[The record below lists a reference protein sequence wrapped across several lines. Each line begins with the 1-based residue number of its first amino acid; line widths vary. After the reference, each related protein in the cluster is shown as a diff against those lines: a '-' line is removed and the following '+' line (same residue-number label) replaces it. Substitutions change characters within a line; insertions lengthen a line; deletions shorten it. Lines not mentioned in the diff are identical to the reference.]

1 MSFTAKDVAEL
12 REITGAGMMDCKKAL
27 THTEGDKEKAIEY
40 LREIGVSIAAKKAS
54 RIASEGLIGGYTD
67 DKTGVLAELNCE
79 TDFVANTDGFRAL
92 VSKAAKAVADN
103 DPADVA
109 AWQECNIDGTTLTEL
124 MNSETSK
131 CGEKITARRFEKF
144 TLAGEGVEEIYLHN
158 GGKIGVMIEIE
169 TDKPANDEVKAMAH
183 DIAMHIAAFSPAYVY
198 ESEVPEDYIA
208 KEKAILLAQAKNDP
222 KNASKPDAILE
233 KMLVGRLQKSLKE
246 ICLVEQAFAK
256 DSSITVAQLVANVSK
271 STGMNIKIV
280 TFVRL
285 VMGEGLEKKTD
296 NLAEEVAKMSGK

>member
-27 THTEGDKEKAIEY
+27 VHTDGDREKAIEY

-92 VSKAAKAVADN
+92 VAKAAKVVADC

-109 AWQECNIDGTTLTEL
+109 AWMECKTDGMTLTDL
-124 MNSETSK
+124 INNETSK

-144 TLAGEGVEEIYLHN
+144 SLSGNGVEEIYLHN
-158 GGKIGVMIEIE
+158 GGKIGVMLEVE
-169 TDKPANDEVKAMAH
+169 TDKPATEEVRTMVH
-183 DIAMHIAAFSPAYVY
+183 DIAMHIAAFSPSYIY
-198 ESEVPEDYIA
+198 ETEVPEDYVA

-233 KMLVGRLQKSLKE
+233 KMLSGRLQKSLKE
-246 ICLVEQAFAK
+246 ICLIEQPFAK
-256 DSSITVAQLVANVSK
+256 DSSITVGQLVANVSK
-271 STGMNIKIV
+271 SAGMNV
-280 TFVRL
+280 RLVRFVRL
-285 VMGEGLEKKTD
+285 VMGEGLEKKSD

>member
-109 AWQECNIDGTTLTEL
+109 TWQECNIDGTTLTEL

-280 TFVRL
+280 KFVRL

>member
-109 AWQECNIDGTTLTEL
+109 AWQECNIDGMTLTEL

-280 TFVRL
+280 KFVRL

>member
-280 TFVRL
+280 KFVRL

>member
-208 KEKAILLAQAKNDP
+208 TEKAILLAQAKNDP

-280 TFVRL
+280 KFVRL

>member
-124 MNSETSK
+124 MNYETSK

-280 TFVRL
+280 KFVRL

>member
-54 RIASEGLIGGYTD
+54 RIASEGLIGDYTD

-109 AWQECNIDGTTLTEL
+109 AWQECDIDGTTLTEL

-280 TFVRL
+280 KFVRL

>member
-109 AWQECNIDGTTLTEL
+109 AWQECNIDGITLTEL
-124 MNSETSK
+124 MSSETSK

-280 TFVRL
+280 KFVRL